1 MAAGAES
8 KRRPAESL
16 EALAELFAEGGA
28 EGGAGLSREA
38 NNERAVTGTGVAM
51 VGALTPR
58 TRLKPRGG
66 FSFLP
71 LQRRIQQLDVLKERP
86 LTDLS
91 NCFKRRVS
99 RHRCVA
105 ERGGGQSHHRSRESD
120 ATRQISI

>member
-1 MAAGAES
+1 
-8 KRRPAESL
+8 
-16 EALAELFAEGGA
+16 
-28 EGGAGLSREA
+28 
-38 NNERAVTGTGVAM
+38 M

-86 LTDLS
+86 LTESS

-120 ATRQISI
+120 ATSKISM